1 MYEMTEEYKYVNKLK
16 ITSNFQLTVL
26 ENRKLV
32 IKYIII

>member
-1 MYEMTEEYKYVNKLK
+1 MTEEHKYVNKLK